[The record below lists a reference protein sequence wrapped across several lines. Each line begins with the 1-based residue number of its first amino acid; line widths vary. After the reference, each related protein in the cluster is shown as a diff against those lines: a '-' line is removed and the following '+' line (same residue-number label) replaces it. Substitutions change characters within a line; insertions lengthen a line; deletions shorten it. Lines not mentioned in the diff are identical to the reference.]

1 MSFYSAFTVGFLE
14 WDAYVKLVNGGN
26 MSETVVLG
34 VLVAT
39 VVATY
44 GLLKFF
50 TSFMLTNRGR

>member
-1 MSFYSAFTVGFLE
+1 MGCVR
-14 WDAYVKLVNGGN
+14 KLINGGN